1 MEFGFENCVGTL
13 VNYRTKEAVSH
24 YRETMTLLF
33 RSIATLKFIVVG
45 EGLQGQWFKP
55 HKKPNK

>member
-1 MEFGFENCVGTL
+1 VEQC